1 MAPTWRTLVKV
12 VVVLAI
18 ITTVAA
24 RGRDDCGGSGGE
36 DASGGGDGST
46 GGGVPSTGAGVGCL
60 VRNNAMI
67 PVYGIVWCIAFHYL
81 LNALWRC

>member
-24 RGRDDCGGSGGE
+24 RGRDDY
-36 DASGGGDGST
+36 GST
-46 GGGVPSTGAGVGCL
+46 GGGVPSTGAGVGRL

-67 PVYGIVWCIAFHYL
+67 PAYGIVWCIAFHYL